1 MSLTDVI
8 NPQVGLGLMLSAN
21 SWVLLVNLS
30 PKKVTLS
37 LLQRIAWIVN
47 NKYKWDVPLYL
58 KSTRFLPSTLDQVQV
73 QVQVLCIFA
82 NQVLKYIKYW

>member
-8 NPQVGLGLMLSAN
+8 NPQLGLGLMLCAN
-21 SWVLLVNLS
+21 RWVSLMNLY

-37 LLQRIAWIVN
+37 LLQRIPWIVN
-47 NKYKWDVPLYL
+47 NKYKWEVPLYL
-58 KSTRFLPSTLDQVQV
+58 KSTWFLPSTLDQVQV
-73 QVQVLCIFA
+73 QVLCIFD

>member
-21 SWVLLVNLS
+21 SWVSLVNLY
-30 PKKVTLS
+30 PKKITLS

-47 NKYKWDVPLYL
+47 NKYKWEVPLYL
-58 KSTRFLPSTLDQVQV
+58 KSTWFLPST
-73 QVQVLCIFA
+73 IFA
-82 NQVLKYIKYW
+82 NQVLKYW

>member
-8 NPQVGLGLMLSAN
+8 NPQVGLGLMLCAN
-21 SWVLLVNLS
+21 RWVSLMNLY
-30 PKKVTLS
+30 PKKVTLL
-37 LLQRIAWIVN
+37 LLQRIPWIVN
-47 NKYKWDVPLYL
+47 NKYKWEVPLYL
-58 KSTRFLPSTLDQVQV
+58 KSTWFLPSTLDQV

>member
-21 SWVLLVNLS
+21 SLVSLVNLY

-37 LLQRIAWIVN
+37 LLQRIA
-47 NKYKWDVPLYL
+47 
-58 KSTRFLPSTLDQVQV
+58 
-73 QVQVLCIFA
+73 
-82 NQVLKYIKYW
+82 